1 MLNTEAE
8 SVDDI
13 VAANRNEASNENWM
27 FIPANMQRQY
37 MKAPVRSVV
46 SKRASVERM
55 SPGVTMGLI
64 SDILVSI
71 PPVNRIMLRAII
83 PMNCALCG
91 ELNWSPSP
99 SDPKSIPTRRKSKRV
114 GIPNLKPV
122 LLTRM
127 LTNTSTA
134 PSNSMFSLVKIITL
148 FVKLQN
154 YKNNVAIF
162 RNFV

>member
-8 SVDDI
+8 SVEDI
-13 VAANRNEASNENWM
+13 VAASRNEARSENWM
-27 FIPANMQRQY
+27 FIPANMHRQY

-46 SKRASVERM
+46 IRRARVESM
-55 SPGVTMGLI
+55 SPGVTIGLI

-91 ELNWSPSP
+91 ELNWSPKP
-99 SDPKSIPTRRKSKRV
+99 SDPKSIPTRRKSRRV
-114 GIPNLKPV
+114 GIPNLNPV

-134 PSNSMFSLVKIITL
+134 PSNSMFSLVKIISL
-148 FVKLQN
+148 LYIN
-154 YKNNVAIF
+154 YKITKIMLHF
-162 RNFV
+162 